1 MPGSDTVTQSQRHQE
16 KRARENK
23 DITGL
28 RSRPHRRSWA
38 KETPTLEG
46 QGACLDEELGPG
58 CQRTLSSAIRG
69 PGKGPRVKVP
79 CPVPEW
85 MMKYADSLDPPRGD
99 QLGSLGVVPGTW
111 GGREVVSSQQAI
123 RGTASPLERLSLE
136 GCF

>member
-1 MPGSDTVTQSQRHQE
+1 MPGSDTVAQSQRHQE

-69 PGKGPRVKVP
+69 PGKGPR
-79 CPVPEW
+79 
-85 MMKYADSLDPPRGD
+85 GD
-99 QLGSLGVVPGTW
+99 RLGSLGMRMVEWAGVVPRLSGTW